1 MMEPHLLADALIVFA
16 ILTAAGLV
24 KGVAGFGLPT
34 VSLSLLALTR
44 PLPEAMALILLPTL
58 ATNVVQAFAGP
69 ALRAATLRL
78 WSFLLVAAIACWFG
92 TGILARS
99 DARVLTGILGVVLVA
114 ASAIALA
121 TPRMPAPTARQEA
134 WLSPV
139 MGGVSGLLA
148 GMTGSFLVPAAPWFQ
163 AIRLTR
169 EEFVQGFGIG
179 VVLVTTVLAI
189 GMRGEGLLP
198 AELGLASVGALVP
211 AFLGMEIGRR
221 LRLRLNEQRFRQAVQ
236 VALGLLGLFLAWR
249 GLR

>member
-1 MMEPHLLADALIVFA
+1 MTEPPLLTDALVVFA

-44 PLPEAMALILLPTL
+44 PLPEAMALVLLPTL
-58 ATNVVQAFAGP
+58 ATNVVQAFVGP
-69 ALRAATLRL
+69 ALRKAARRL
-78 WSFLLVAAIACWFG
+78 WFFLLVAAVACWFG

-99 DARVLTGILGVVLVA
+99 DARVLTGILGVVLVV
-114 ASAIALA
+114 ASVIALA
-121 TPRMPAPTARQEA
+121 TPRMPAPTPRQEA
-134 WLSPV
+134 WLSPL

-179 VVLVTTVLAI
+179 VVLVTAVLAL

-198 AELGLASVGALVP
+198 AELGLASIGALVP
-211 AFLGMEIGRR
+211 AFVGMEIGRR
-221 LRLRLNEQRFRQAVQ
+221 LRQRLNEQRFRQAVQ

>member
-1 MMEPHLLADALIVFA
+1 MTEFPPLTDALLVFA

-58 ATNVVQAFAGP
+58 TTNVVQAFAGP
-69 ALRAATLRL
+69 ALRPAARRL

-99 DARVLTGILGVVLVA
+99 DARLLTGILGAVLVVS
-114 ASAIALA
+114 SAISLGAPKL
-121 TPRMPAPTARQEA
+121 PAPAPRTEA
-134 WLSPV
+134 WLAPL

-148 GMTGSFLVPAAPWFQ
+148 GMTGSFLVPAASWFQ

-169 EEFVQGFGIG
+169 EEFIQGFGIG
-179 VVLVTTVLAI
+179 VVLVTTVLAL
-189 GMRGEGLLP
+189 GMHGEGLLP
-198 AELGLASVGALVP
+198 AELGLASVAALVP

-221 LRLRLNEQRFRQAVQ
+221 IRQRLNEQRFRQAVQ
-236 VALGLLGLFLAWR
+236 IALGLLGAWLAWR

>member
-1 MMEPHLLADALIVFA
+1 MTEFPSLTEALIVFA
-16 ILTAAGLV
+16 ILATAGLV

-58 ATNVVQAFAGP
+58 ATNVVQAFVGP
-69 ALRAATLRL
+69 ALRAAALRL

-99 DARVLTGILGVVLVA
+99 DARVLTGILGAVLVV
-114 ASAIALA
+114 ASAVSLA
-121 TPRMPAPTARQEA
+121 APKLPAPSKRHEA

-221 LRLRLNEQRFRQAVQ
+221 VRQRLNELRFRQAVQ
-236 VALGLLGLFLAWR
+236 VALGVLGAWLAWR
-249 GLR
+249 GLF

>member
-1 MMEPHLLADALIVFA
+1 MTETAALTDALLVFA
-16 ILTAAGLV
+16 ILTTAGLV

-58 ATNVVQAFAGP
+58 ATNVVQAFVGP
-69 ALRAATLRL
+69 ALRRVSLRL

-99 DARVLTGILGVVLVA
+99 DARTLTGILGAVLVV
-114 ASAIALA
+114 ASAVSLA
-121 TPRMPAPTARQEA
+121 APKLPAPPPRHEA

-198 AELGLASVGALVP
+198 AELGLAMVLALVP

-221 LRLRLNEQRFRQAVQ
+221 IRLRLNELRFRQAVQ
-236 VALGLLGLFLAWR
+236 VALGLLGAWLAWR